1 MNKLFIILLLAIGPS
16 TIALSHSGDGDN
28 HGCYKD
34 IKSGRL
40 HCH

>member
-1 MNKLFIILLLAIGPS
+1 MYRFFIILLLIVGPNS
-16 TIALSHSGDGDN
+16 VVLSHSGDGAD